1 VPGMSSHDPAATI
14 GSVALVGH
22 PTRLE
27 PLIDVA
33 LAAYEQIWAVGGT
46 PHAILAT
53 TNPGW
58 SA

>member
-1 VPGMSSHDPAATI
+1 MSSHDPAATI